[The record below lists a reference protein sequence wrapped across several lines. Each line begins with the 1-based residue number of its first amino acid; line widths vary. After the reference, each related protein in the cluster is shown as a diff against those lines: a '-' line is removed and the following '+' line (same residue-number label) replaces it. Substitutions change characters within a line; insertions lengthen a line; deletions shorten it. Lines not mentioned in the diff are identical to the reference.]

1 MEETDFGKGLGLLR
15 ILVHSTSALQMGKFK
30 KLKARANYYIAPCLW
45 YSLGLFTNIL
55 DFFLDIW

>member
-30 KLKARANYYIAPCLW
+30 KLKARANYYIAPCL
-45 YSLGLFTNIL
+45 
-55 DFFLDIW
+55 